1 MPQTKE
7 VETFLT
13 DIGPFYELVE
23 VDKPK
28 KDDST
33 MEKEQDNNEEVSD
46 KEEESDNESS
56 ATKLIKSS
64 KRVTFGDKPVEIVK
78 QEQEDSDSEVE
89 FQDSF
94 DNLPLSTPPAVSQ

>member
-7 VETFLT
+7 VEKFLT
-13 DIGPFYELVE
+13 DIGPFYELVGE
-23 VDKPK
+23 DKSK

-46 KEEESDNESS
+46 KEESDNDSS
-56 ATKLIKSS
+56 TTKLIKSS

-89 FQDSF
+89 F
-94 DNLPLSTPPAVSQ
+94 